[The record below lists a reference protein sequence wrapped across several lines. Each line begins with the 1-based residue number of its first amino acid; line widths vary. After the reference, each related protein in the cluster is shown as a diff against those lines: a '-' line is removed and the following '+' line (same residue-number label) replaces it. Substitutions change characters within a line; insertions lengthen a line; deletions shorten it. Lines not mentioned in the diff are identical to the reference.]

1 MATSTYPNMGGA
13 TTNTTAANFIPE
25 IWSDEIIAAYKKNLV
40 LANLVSK
47 LPMAGKKGDTV
58 HLPKPTRGVA
68 AAKASGTAVTIQN
81 ETAGQFT
88 LNIDKHFEYSRLI
101 EDITDVQAMGSMRKF
116 YTDDAGYALSK
127 KVEDD
132 IFTEAQTLQGG
143 TAGSWAS
150 AKEMAADGTLTD
162 YVTEGAATEAAFNDA
177 GFRNLIQMLDD
188 ADVPM
193 DNRSIVLPPSARN
206 AIMGIDRYT
215 SSDFVGGQT
224 VVNGKIGNLYG
235 VDIYISSNCP
245 TAGND
250 RIGLLLHKDAM
261 VFAEQMG
268 VRSQTQYKQ
277 EFLADLFTSDTIYG
291 LGVYRDDAAVAIALP
306 A

>member
-1 MATSTYPNMGGA
+1 MTTSVYPAMGGA
-13 TTNTTAANFIPE
+13 VTNTSAATFIPE
-25 IWSDEIIAAYKKNLV
+25 QWSDEIVAAYKKNLV
-40 LANLVSK
+40 IANLVSK
-47 LPMAGKKGDTV
+47 MPMTGKKGDTI
-58 HLPKPTRGVA
+58 HIPKPTRGA
-68 AAKASGTAVTIQN
+68 ASAKASGTAVTIQSDV
-81 ETAGQFT
+81 ETELT
-88 LNIDKHFEYSRLI
+88 ISIDKHFEYSRLI
-101 EDITDVQAMGSMRKF
+101 EDITNVQALASLRKF

-132 IFTEAQTLQGG
+132 LFLLGQQANGG
-143 TAGSWAS
+143 TAGSWAK
-150 AKEMAADGTLTD
+150 AQEMTAAGVLSD
-162 YVTEGAATEAAFNDA
+162 YVNGGTAEAAFNDA

-193 DNRSIVLPPSARN
+193 DGRSLVLPPSARN

-235 VDIYISSNCP
+235 VDIFISSNCP
-245 TAGND
+245 TVNDD
-250 RIGLLLHKDAM
+250 RIGLLTHKDAFI
-261 VFAEQMG
+261 FAEQMG

-277 EFLADLFTSDTIYG
+277 EFLADLFTADTIYG
-291 LGVYRDDAAVAIALP
+291 TGVRRDAAAVAIALP